1 MDRKKLISLIKLKKS
16 FLCIG
21 LDSDIEKIP
30 KHLLVYEDPILEF
43 NKSIID
49 ATKDLCVAYKLNIA
63 FYECNG
69 VKGWQTLK
77 NTLDYIPKDI
87 FTIADAK
94 RGDIGNTSN
103 MYAKAFFE
111 NMNFD
116 SITVSP
122 YMGSDSVKP
131 FLSFNDKWVILLAL
145 TSNKGSIDFQ
155 HLSSDN
161 KPIYQHVIEQSS
173 SWGDI
178 NNIMYVIGA
187 TNAEYLKKI
196 RMIIPDHF
204 LLVPGVGA
212 QGGSLENVINFGMT
226 KDCGLLVNS
235 SRGIIYAGLNKD
247 FATLARDEA
256 IKIKLKMQLALNKFL

>member
-1 MDRKKLISLIKLKKS
+1 
-16 FLCIG
+16 
-21 LDSDIEKIP
+21 
-30 KHLLVYEDPILEF
+30 
-43 NKSIID
+43 
-49 ATKDLCVAYKLNIA
+49 
-63 FYECNG
+63 
-69 VKGWQTLK
+69 
-77 NTLDYIPKDI
+77 
-87 FTIADAK
+87 
-94 RGDIGNTSN
+94 
-103 MYAKAFFE
+103 
-111 NMNFD
+111 
-116 SITVSP
+116 
-122 YMGSDSVKP
+122 MGSDSVKP

-173 SWGDI
+173 LWGDI
-178 NNIMYVIGA
+178 NNTMYVIGA

-196 RMIIPDHF
+196 RKIIPDHF

-226 KDCGLLVNS
+226 KDCGILVNS